1 MPSDSED
8 KKASAPLLRRSV
20 ASQHH
25 TRTNNVCTI
34 ILFEVAGLCYVI
46 PNTFAYILSANGS
59 AKHFSELPWIP
70 HGLRGI
76 KTENLLT
83 SSNPFQKA
91 CGMMMVGTSVFVV
104 RAGMGAMPDKAARA
118 FDYKSIQYRF
128 DLPDKYILFEGVT
141 TAFWK
146 TAISGSSFFM
156 LWGSLT
162 GYGPAGFCCN
172 IVLTTLLSGGSFF
185 GQLWN
190 YLEKRG
196 GKIKIESKCLR
207 ALIAAFLGISKAT
220 QDGFMYANQL
230 DELGQRLKLT
240 ASRFLFNG
248 TTSMSLSIV
257 FHGPLLA
264 NFILRTSLSYA
275 RNFYGMFTPDE
286 QLPTEQ
292 ENITKSSRT
301 KASITTAASYKWL
314 VQAISIVTLFGLG
327 MDDVGAAIGYTLL
340 MLACTLPSFPIQLDL
355 FRVASPTRDAT
366 AYHEAV
372 RGRGPEHGAEND
384 R

>member
-8 KKASAPLLRRSV
+8 KTASAPLLPQPPG
-20 ASQHH
+20 SQHH

-70 HGLRGI
+70 HGLRGV

-91 CGMMMVGTSVFVV
+91 CGMMMVGTSIFVV
-104 RAGMGAMPDKAARA
+104 RAGMGAMPEKASRA
-118 FDYKSIQYRF
+118 LHYETIPYCFH
-128 DLPDKYILFEGVT
+128 LPDKYILFEGVT

-162 GYGPAGFCCN
+162 GYGPTGFWCN
-172 IVLTTLLSGGSFF
+172 IALTTLLSGGSFF

-196 GKIKIESKCLR
+196 GKIKIESKCHR
-207 ALIAAFLGISKAT
+207 AFLAAFLGISKAT

-240 ASRFLFNG
+240 SGRFLFNG

-286 QLPTEQ
+286 QLPDR
-292 ENITKSSRT
+292 TKQHAPDSSWT
-301 KASITTAASYKWL
+301 KASIRTAASYKWL
-314 VQAISIVTLFGLG
+314 VQAISIVTLFSLG

-340 MLACTLPSFPIQLDL
+340 MLACTLPSLPIQLDL
-355 FRVASPTRDAT
+355 FRVVSPTRAAT
-366 AYHEAV
+366 ASHAADRDRDPAHDAE
-372 RGRGPEHGAEND
+372 RG
-384 R
+384 